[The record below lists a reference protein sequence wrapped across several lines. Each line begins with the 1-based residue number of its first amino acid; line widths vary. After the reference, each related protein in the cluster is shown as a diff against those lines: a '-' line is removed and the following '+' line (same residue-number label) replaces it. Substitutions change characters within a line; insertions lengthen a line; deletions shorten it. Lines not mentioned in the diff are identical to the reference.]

1 MSNNIEIF
9 STLKKKN
16 TNPLTNNKPSILSTH
31 NSNTKSGN
39 NYTTRLNRGEHHF
52 RIIHELLRAKL
63 RELAP
68 EFYRHYR
75 QKLLDKVIKEGKK
88 MTKPASPGK
97 NKTQKGKNAIPKY
110 GKALRLI
117 KDDYIQG
124 KSVDELYDWWAGK
137 MRTYGMSSEN
147 WHFIWDEICIPLY
160 NQVSHLSNSYNLYP
174 PLEGDELSREE
185 NRLLDLYFYQLEEI
199 FLKSITDDEPNY
211 LLVLESHITYTE
223 LYELRMTMDISKKC
237 EYTEYFRKMISRTKN
252 KPIILLPVS
261 TQISQSEFIKFYAT
275 PIVQFIN
282 VFAIAHKIRWSPC
295 LHIFHDIQNHNNEYL
310 NSLILQINNSFNIE
324 DILGKFLKNK
334 SIINDIYKTKIMIK
348 YFSEESYKTIIENKL
363 SESFFKFIHELYF
376 QLVNPSLEMDL
387 EKKNLNWYVKIIIHY
402 NSIDWDEVN
411 ANLQINQFYYNLLE
425 TQYYQFLKLMYPI
438 IIRYYPEL
446 AQEIA

>member
-97 NKTQKGKNAIPKY
+97 NKTQKSKNAIPKY

-137 MRTYGMSSEN
+137 MKTYGMASEG
-147 WHFIWDEICIPLY
+147 WHFTWPEICIPLY
-160 NQVSHLSNSYNLYP
+160 NQVTHLSNSYNLYP
-174 PLEGDELSREE
+174 PLEGDDLSREE

-199 FLKSITDDEPNY
+199 YLKSIIDDEPNY
-211 LLVLESHITYTE
+211 LLLLESHITYTE
-223 LYELRMTMDISKKC
+223 LYELRMTRDITKKC
-237 EYTEYFRKMISRTKN
+237 EYTEYFRKMISKTKD

-282 VFAIAHKIRWSPC
+282 VFAIAHDTRHTPC
-295 LHIFHDIQNHNNEYL
+295 MHIFHDIEIHNDDYL
-310 NSLILQINNSFNIE
+310 NSLILQMNTYIS
-324 DILGKFLKNK
+324 
-334 SIINDIYKTKIMIK
+334 INDVLIEFSKLQKIIKEIYTNKDKIQFK
-348 YFSEESYKTIIENKL
+348 YMHNINTITL
-363 SESFFKFIHELYF
+363 DDVFFKFTHEKYLDV
-376 QLVNPSLEMDL
+376 VNWKIQ
-387 EKKNLNWYVKIIIHY
+387 KKTINILWYKKFIIHY

-411 ANLQINQFYYNLLE
+411 TNLQSDQFFYYDNLDDIK

-438 IIRYYPEL
+438 IIKYYPEL
-446 AQEIA
+446 EHKID